1 MLLLQ
6 GITYIRSRLRLLHI
20 YKPLLFMLQKCPLQK
35 CPTVTKVP
43 YVMLQKCP
51 MLHKCP
57 MQCCKSALMLQIAL
71 FDVAKVPFNLSFSLS
86 L

>member
-1 MLLLQ
+1 
-6 GITYIRSRLRLLHI
+6 
-20 YKPLLFMLQKCPLQK
+20 MLQKCPLQKCPTVTKVPYVTLQK

-51 MLHKCP
+51 MLHKCH
-57 MQCCKSALMLQIAL
+57 MQYCKSALMLQIAL
-71 FDVAKVPFNLSFSLS
+71 FDVAKVPFNFSFSLS